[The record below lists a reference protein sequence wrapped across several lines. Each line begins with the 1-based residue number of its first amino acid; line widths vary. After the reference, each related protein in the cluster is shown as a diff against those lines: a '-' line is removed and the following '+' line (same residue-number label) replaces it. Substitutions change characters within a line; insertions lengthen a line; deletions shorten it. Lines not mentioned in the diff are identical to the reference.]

1 LLDYLQPACDF
12 VKIRMI
18 ETLACAVLCVA
29 GCNATYQASDLS
41 ESGVV
46 ERSSETDSLVKL
58 MRRSLTDPDP
68 HDTAQAMMCEIGRL
82 FRVLGEKEAVRQ
94 IAEAESK
101 IYTPR
106 NLPAIVRRD
115 SLLHGHTFGVEDCQT
130 DRAVGVQPE

>member
-1 LLDYLQPACDF
+1 
-12 VKIRMI
+12 MI

-68 HDTAQAMMCEIGRL
+68 HDTGQAMMCEIDRL
-82 FRVLGEKEAVRQ
+82 FNELGEEEAIRRIEEARRVAYSPKDRRA
-94 IAEAESK
+94 IA
-101 IYTPR
+101 
-106 NLPAIVRRD
+106 RRD
-115 SLLHGHTFGVEDCQT
+115 SLLHAHTFGIEECQSDT
-130 DRAVGVQPE
+130 AVAVQNE